1 MTQPTPDNLIDPR
14 LHRLDNLGRAAKRS
28 RPYEKEAAVTSRRQL
43 AWRGSSPRPNTPL
56 RPDLDD
62 LLQLNTDHPVRI
74 ALPGASSNVQEGS
87 QEDLFFESDSD
98 TYSGNSEDDS
108 DTDSGNSED
117 DSLEEDELSLVGD
130 WGILADDNDISASK
144 QLVSQESVQAALNTF
159 VGQVF
164 GSLGCLVFTFEM
176 SREAKVAFFSQT
188 IQTTPPRKSLKSS
201 VAGRKV
207 LNNVLE

>member
-14 LHRLDNLGRAAKRS
+14 LHRLDNPGRAAKRS
-28 RPYEKEAAVTSRRQL
+28 RPYGKEAAITSRRQL

-87 QEDLFFESDSD
+87 QEDLFCESDS
-98 TYSGNSEDDS
+98 N
-108 DTDSGNSED
+108 TDLGNSED
-117 DSLEEDELSLVGD
+117 DSLEDELSLVGD

-144 QLVSQESVQAALNTF
+144 QSVSQESVQTALNTS

-164 GSLGCLVFTFEM
+164 GSPGCLAFTSEM
-176 SREAKVAFFSQT
+176 SR
-188 IQTTPPRKSLKSS
+188 
-201 VAGRKV
+201 
-207 LNNVLE
+207 

>member
-1 MTQPTPDNLIDPR
+1 MTQLTPDNLIDPR

-62 LLQLNTDHPVRI
+62 LLQLNTDHPVGI

-108 DTDSGNSED
+108 
-117 DSLEEDELSLVGD
+117 LEEDELSLVGD

-144 QLVSQESVQAALNTF
+144 QSVSQESVQAALNTS

-164 GSLGCLVFTFEM
+164 GSPGCLAFTSEM
-176 SREAKVAFFSQT
+176 SREAKVAFFSQA